1 MKTPAKILLAGVC
14 LAAILG
20 GVVTAKTLALK
31 PASNSDPSVKIAPA
45 VAYDK
50 AAAAQH
56 LSQAIQIQTVSH
68 QDRAEDDLSQWDKL
82 HAWLQTTYPEAHKVM
97 TREVVADHGLIY
109 TWKGSDLALDP
120 IILMAHQ
127 DVVPVTP
134 GTEGDWKH
142 PPFAGAIAEGAVW
155 GRGAID
161 DKGSLVTTFEAI
173 EALAKSGFRPKRTVI
188 LVSGH
193 DEEVRGEGAKAAA
206 DALKAK
212 GVKASLVL
220 DEGLVVVADN
230 PITGGP
236 AALIGIAEKGYGT
249 LQVTAKADGGHS
261 SAPPRDGGGAV
272 NLSRAVV
279 AIADNP
285 FPMALSGPGGEML
298 KALAPSGKFPI
309 RMAVANTWLF
319 ESVIVKQ
326 MAATP
331 VGAAML
337 HTTIAPTMLKGSPK
351 ENVLPQDASAQINYR
366 IAPGDSSQDVMAR
379 AKAAVGTL
387 PVQLSWPKPPREPS
401 AVSSTTSEAW
411 KTLAALAGSVSKA
424 PVAPGLVTA
433 GTDSRSMQPIA
444 SDIYR
449 FQPLILSL
457 KDTAMIHGTN
467 EHITL
472 ENLDRCVDFYAR
484 LIATAGSK

>member
-1 MKTPAKILLAGVC
+1 MKTPAKILLVGVCAGALVAGVVA
-14 LAAILG
+14 LR
-20 GVVTAKTLALK
+20 TLSLK
-31 PASNSDPSVKIAPA
+31 PAAAGSKVA
-45 VAYDK
+45 VAPSITYDR

-56 LSQAIQIQTVSH
+56 LSEAIQIQTVSH
-68 QDRAEDDLSQWDKL
+68 QDRAEDDPAQWDRL
-82 HAWLQTTYPEAHKVM
+82 HAWLQTTYPAAHKAM
-97 TREVVADHGLIY
+97 TREVVAGHGLIY
-109 TWKGSDLALDP
+109 TWKGSDPALDP

-134 GTEGDWKH
+134 GTEGDWKYA
-142 PPFAGAIAEGAVW
+142 PFAGQIAEGAVW

-173 EALAKSGFRPKRTVI
+173 EALMTSGFAPKRTII

-193 DEEVRGEGAKAAA
+193 DEEVRGEGAEAASA
-206 DALKAK
+206 ALKAR
-212 GVKASLVL
+212 GVKAHLVL

-249 LQVTAKADGGHS
+249 LQVTAKAPGGHS
-261 SAPPRDGGGAV
+261 SAPPADGGGV
-272 NLSRAVV
+272 VTLSRAVT
-279 AIADNP
+279 AIADHP
-285 FPMALSGPGGEML
+285 FPLDLSGPGGEML
-298 KALAPSGKFPI
+298 KALAPLGELPI

-319 ESVIVKQ
+319 KSVILKQ
-326 MAATP
+326 MSATP
-331 VGAAML
+331 AGAAML

-351 ENVLPQDASAQINYR
+351 ENVLPQDATAQINYR
-366 IAPGDSSQDVMAR
+366 IAPGDTSAGVMAR
-379 AKAAVGTL
+379 AKAAVGDL
-387 PVQLSWPKPPREPS
+387 AVELSWPTAPREPS
-401 AVSSTTSEAW
+401 AVSSTTSDAW
-411 KTLAALAGSVSKA
+411 KTLSAVAGAVSQA

-449 FQPLILSL
+449 FQPLVLSL

-467 EHITL
+467 EHLTL

>member
-14 LAAILG
+14 LATLLG
-20 GVVTAKTLALK
+20 GVVTAQTLALK
-31 PASNSDPSVKIAPA
+31 PALSSDPNLKVAPS

-68 QDRAEDDLSQWDKL
+68 QDRTEDDLSQWDKL
-82 HAWLQTTYPEAHKVM
+82 HAWLQATYPEAHKVM

-109 TWKGSDLALDP
+109 TWRGSDPSLDP

-134 GTEGDWKH
+134 GTEAEWKH
-142 PPFAGAIAEGAVW
+142 PPFAGEIAEGAVW
-155 GRGAID
+155 GRGSID

-173 EALAKSGFRPKRTVI
+173 EALAKSGFKPKRTVI
-188 LVSGH
+188 VVSGH
-193 DEEVRGEGAKAAA
+193 DEEVRGEGAKAASE
-206 DALKAK
+206 ALKTR

-249 LQVTAKADGGHS
+249 LQVTAKAAGGHS
-261 SAPPRDGGGAV
+261 SAPPLDGGGV
-272 NLSRAVV
+272 VTLSRAVV
-279 AIADNP
+279 AIADHP
-285 FPMALSGPGGEML
+285 FPLALSGPGGDML
-298 KALAPSGKFPI
+298 KALAPLGKLPI

-319 ESVIVKQ
+319 KSVILKQ
-326 MAATP
+326 MSATP
-331 VGAAML
+331 AGAAML

-366 IAPGDSSQDVMAR
+366 IAPGDTSQVVMDR
-379 AKAAVGTL
+379 AKAAVGDL
-387 PVQLSWPKPPREPS
+387 PVQLSWPTAPREPS
-401 AVSSTTSEAW
+401 SVSSTTSDAW
-411 KTLAALAGSVSKA
+411 KTLAAVAGDVSKA

-433 GTDSRSMQPIA
+433 GTDSRAMQPIA
-444 SDIYR
+444 TDIYR

-467 EHITL
+467 EHLTL